1 MIEAKCPGD
10 HDDCATNDGAPRLD
24 GGRRVRNIR
33 AHLNPTIWRFGVMRA
48 SPSRRP
54 GSLPLSDVTVV
65 EFAGLGPITVAG
77 MMLSDLGARVIRV
90 DRRHHPADGSTNA
103 IRRNR
108 ESIVLNLKHPSA
120 LRVAKGLLESS
131 DVLIE
136 AYRPGVMERLGLG
149 PKDVMEG
156 HPGLVYGRLT
166 GWGQS
171 GPLSSTAGHDITY
184 LAVTGA
190 LYPMGP
196 PDRPPTPPVNYV
208 ADMGG
213 GAMLLVVGILAA
225 LHERQRS
232 GRGQVVDAAMVDG
245 VSLLMAS
252 VLRSIADGSWSDRRG
267 DNVLDGAAPFY
278 TTYECADGEFIAVGA
293 IEPQF
298 YQRFVELLSLD
309 VELLPEQ
316 MDRSEWPRVTA
327 IFQEAVL
334 TRSRAE
340 WEEVFRGSDACVS
353 PVLRPREAPF
363 HPHMQARAAFHEDRG
378 RWLPG
383 VAPKL
388 DRTPLRVSHPAP
400 ERGADTWTVLRE
412 LGWTAEQIE
421 DLRRNDAVYCASDP
435 GGLP

>member
-1 MIEAKCPGD
+1 MAE
-10 HDDCATNDGAPRLD
+10 
-24 GGRRVRNIR
+24 
-33 AHLNPTIWRFGVMRA
+33 
-48 SPSRRP
+48 
-54 GSLPLSDVTVV
+54 LPLKGIRVLDVSVV
-65 EFAGLGPITVAG
+65 WAGPYVT

-298 YQRFVELLSLD
+298 YAELLRLSGLEGQ
-309 VELLPEQ
+309 ELPHQ
-316 MDRSEWPRVTA
+316 MDRGQWPAMKERVAEIFKTKTRDEWCELMEHTDVCFA
-327 IFQEAVL
+327 
-334 TRSRAE
+334 
-340 WEEVFRGSDACVS
+340 
-353 PVLRPREAPF
+353 PVLSLGEAPQ
-363 HPHMQARAAFHEDRG
+363 HPHNVQRG
-378 RWLPG
+378 TFVEEHG
-383 VAPKL
+383 V
-388 DRTPLRVSHPAP
+388 VQPAP
-400 ERGADTWTVLRE
+400 APRFSRTQATIQRPPAHAGQHTDEVLEQFGFDADRIAKLRE
-412 LGWTAEQIE
+412 VGAIK
-421 DLRRNDAVYCASDP
+421 
-435 GGLP
+435 